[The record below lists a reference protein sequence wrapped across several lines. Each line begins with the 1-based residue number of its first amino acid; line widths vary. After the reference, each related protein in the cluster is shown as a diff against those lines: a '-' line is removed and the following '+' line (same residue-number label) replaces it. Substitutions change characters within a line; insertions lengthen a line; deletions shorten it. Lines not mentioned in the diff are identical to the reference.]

1 MKLCNF
7 ERTSLADSTRT
18 YTLPITNF
26 FFTVSLF
33 VLIIVL
39 TTNWLRGDESDAV
52 EKKMRYLCS
61 VSSCATIS
69 TGQF

>member
-7 ERTSLADSTRT
+7 ERTLLADSTRT
-18 YTLPITNF
+18 YTLPSSN